1 MISLVIAAALT
12 GIAGALYMNYMGF
25 IDPHVVFSLHD
36 ISIMAILV
44 GIVGGVGTQYGP
56 AVGAFI
62 MVAVQE
68 LFRTGG
74 YGLISKIAKASG
86 SETIIA
92 LSEFITKAHVMGF
105 GILVVVAI
113 LFLPNGFVGDWNKI
127 IRLALRKIKRGRRL
141 SILKLDRVVKNFGGL
156 TAVAD
161 VSFEI
166 HKGEIVGLIGPN
178 GAGKTTLFNVINGF
192 YSPSKGDVFL
202 TTGKYQ
208 A

>member
-1 MISLVIAAALT
+1 M
-12 GIAGALYMNYMGF
+12 
-25 IDPHVVFSLHD
+25 
-36 ISIMAILV
+36 
-44 GIVGGVGTQYGP
+44 
-56 AVGAFI
+56 
-62 MVAVQE
+62 
-68 LFRTGG
+68 
-74 YGLISKIAKASG
+74 
-86 SETIIA
+86 
-92 LSEFITKAHVMGF
+92 
-105 GILVVVAI
+105 
-113 LFLPNGFVGDWNKI
+113 
-127 IRLALRKIKRGRRL
+127 